1 MLIALVLAKFLTSPF
16 IALHYYLAIV
26 VLTVIFA
33 LLLLKND
40 LEAKINQTGDEVFS
54 FLKHWAFWASIFFMQ
69 VSFGGF
75 LQLFYYLRTRVWI
88 IFRNYI
94 LSLGFWC
101 NM

>member
-40 LEAKINQTGDEVFS
+40 LEAKINQTGDEVFH
-54 FLKHWAFWASIFFMQ
+54 F
-69 VSFGGF
+69 
-75 LQLFYYLRTRVWI
+75 
-88 IFRNYI
+88 
-94 LSLGFWC
+94 
-101 NM
+101 